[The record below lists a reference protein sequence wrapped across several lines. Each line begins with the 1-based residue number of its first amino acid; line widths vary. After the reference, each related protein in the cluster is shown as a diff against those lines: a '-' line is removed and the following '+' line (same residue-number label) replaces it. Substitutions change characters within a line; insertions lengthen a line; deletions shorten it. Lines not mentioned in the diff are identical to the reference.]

1 LALPYADGEK
11 AEIVAKA
18 TITVVMMAALQLLIL
33 ERALRVNRHFTD
45 VKIVISDTNSGQFQF
60 SPQTAVVIEL
70 AADIK
75 EIFVADSE
83 IAKVVPR
90 TIRRV
95 YITGVA
101 IGKSDVFFYDERGRE
116 IAALEISVSE
126 ITLPQRSQLL

>member
-75 EIFVADSE
+75 EIFVADSG
-83 IAKVVPR
+83 IDSHR
-90 TIRRV
+90 TIRRI
-95 YITGVA
+95 YITSVA
-101 IGKSDVFFYDERGRE
+101 VSKTNVF
-116 IAALEISVSE
+116 
-126 ITLPQRSQLL
+126 